1 MQDARIWES
10 LRNRLDLGL
19 QITAILK
26 FMGILNFM
34 KGFFKAGSHPRVSTP
49 ETIVSSPQRIQ
60 FSFLDKY
67 KLSFDNILVFT
78 GGLLK
83 LNDNIAMGNKLTIP
97 STQKHPAFDLKI
109 GPSWQTSGG
118 TSSIAIKFNS
128 IEERETL
135 ANCDFSNETFY
146 IEN

>member
-1 MQDARIWES
+1 
-10 LRNRLDLGL
+10 
-19 QITAILK
+19 
-26 FMGILNFM
+26 MGILNFM
-34 KGFFKAGSHPRVSTP
+34 KGFFKAGSHPRVSTIK
-49 ETIVSSPQRIQ
+49 TIVSSPLMIP

-67 KLSFDNILVFT
+67 KLSYDNILVFT

-83 LNDNIAMGNKLTIP
+83 LSDKIAMGKKLTIP
-97 STQKHPAFDLKI
+97 STQKHSAFNLKI
-109 GPSWQTSGG
+109 NGPSWQASPG

-135 ANCDFSNETFY
+135 ASCDFSNEVFY

>member
-1 MQDARIWES
+1 
-10 LRNRLDLGL
+10 
-19 QITAILK
+19 
-26 FMGILNFM
+26 MGILNFI
-34 KGFFKAGSHPRVSTP
+34 KGFLKAGSHSSVSP
-49 ETIVSSPQRIQ
+49 GKSIVSSPQMIQ

-67 KLSFDNILVFT
+67 KLSYDNILVFT

-83 LNDNIAMGNKLTIP
+83 FNDTIEMGKNLTIP
-97 STQKHPAFDLKI
+97 STQKHSAFHLKI
-109 GPSWQTSGG
+109 NGPSWQTSGG

-135 ANCDFSNETFY
+135 ASCDFSNEIFY